1 MLDQGERLEKYI
13 THYREK
19 YFEPDKRNRTTV
31 FSYKPKEKAIDVIK
45 NKISDICISLSA
57 KDYLKMPGIV
67 YDTKYVKLDDK
78 AQFNYNIFEKNM
90 FLELDEEEL
99 SVTSAAALTNK
110 LLQFANG
117 AVYKED
123 GKEFIEVHKSKM
135 EALKEQIE
143 ALQGQA
149 ALIFYNFKHD
159 LDRIEKLLKQM
170 KINYGVLKSSED
182 IAKWNKQEL
191 NVLLAHPASTA
202 YGLNLQEGGHHVIW
216 FGLNWS
222 LELYKQANARLY
234 RQGQKETVI
243 IHHLVSSGTMDE
255 NVLEALK
262 EKDTNQNKLLELL
275 KARIKKI
282 KEDNK
287 DE

>member
-1 MLDQGERLEKYI
+1 M
-13 THYREK
+13 
-19 YFEPDKRNRTTV
+19 

-123 GKEFIEVHKSKM
+123 GKEDGKEFIEVHKNKI

-191 NVLLAHPASTA
+191 NVLLAHPASAA